1 MKKIQVISLE
11 HINPIAPSGHFRYD
25 RGSFYRGEVKEVR

>member
-11 HINPIAPSGHFRYD
+11 HINPIAPLGHFPYD
-25 RGSFYRGEVKEVR
+25 RGSFYRGEVEEVR